1 MNILSQEERNL
12 SDEDVQAVEL
22 YQGAAAVLQK
32 AVDAAEGGSGWA
44 SVLAP
49 DNPTPEHAR
58 AMRYVIYFNQNF
70 ITIDTFRAITAG
82 LKAEGLGWSLEQV
95 GAVSGS
101 PAYGKNPKRP
111 PSMYRNKEDMR
122 AENMRLLLTIK
133 PLF

>member
-1 MNILSQEERNL
+1 MSAA
-12 SDEDVQAVEL
+12 STGSAATKTGTDTG
-22 YQGAAAVLQK
+22 GAAAELDRIRALATVPSERVSTLW
-32 AVDAAEGGSGWA
+32 DALE
-44 SVLAP
+44 P
-49 DNPTPEHAR
+49 AR

-70 ITIDTFRAITAG
+70 ITIDTLRAIGAG
-82 LKAEGLGWSLEQV
+82 LKAEGLGWHLEQV

-122 AENMRLLLTIK
+122 PGNMRLLLTIK